1 MNHRIAFTLLAA
13 TMFLPLLLGGCGMA
27 ETTAVTATQA
37 EAAVEAAKEG
47 EQIKAKVEDDIA
59 AAQAKAAEAR
69 AAAEE

>member
-1 MNHRIAFTLLAA
+1 MTPRNLIATLL
-13 TMFLPLLLGGCGMA
+13 LPALLAGCGMA

-47 EQIKAKVEDDIA
+47 EKLKAKIEDDIA
-59 AAQAKAAEAR
+59 AIHAQAADAR